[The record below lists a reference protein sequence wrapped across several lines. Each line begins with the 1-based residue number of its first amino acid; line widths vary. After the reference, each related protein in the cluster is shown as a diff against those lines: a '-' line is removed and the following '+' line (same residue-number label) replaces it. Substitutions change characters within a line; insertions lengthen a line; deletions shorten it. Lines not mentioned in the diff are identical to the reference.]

1 MEKKDKKRTL
11 TINANAGKN
20 IKINPFKKKENKQSF
35 TIEKKKQPFF
45 KKDNKKKSFV
55 APSHIEGKKKPASR
69 KFIEKQATK
78 DFIKKD
84 NKPAGKSKLKLKG
97 PVDKRDFK
105 LTVSRARKMQ
115 KFMSQPFF
123 VAEQFT
129 GFEGRYVSLE
139 DTVSGFEAIL
149 NGEVDDLAEN
159 SFAYVGTLDEAIEKD
174 KKAVA

>member
-78 DFIKKD
+78 DFIKKKD
-84 NKPAGKSKLKLKG
+84 DQL
-97 PVDKRDFK
+97 
-105 LTVSRARKMQ
+105 
-115 KFMSQPFF
+115 
-123 VAEQFT
+123 
-129 GFEGRYVSLE
+129 GRE
-139 DTVSGFEAIL
+139 T
-149 NGEVDDLAEN
+149 
-159 SFAYVGTLDEAIEKD
+159 
-174 KKAVA
+174 